1 MTFTDFCRT
10 HGLLVDSVAEGRWV
24 RVPTV
29 DHPRK
34 KNGAYKFM
42 GDIGWCQNHAQSPE
56 VSTWRTD
63 ATLPAVNTQ
72 RIANQAAAF
81 ERQMQEGWARAA
93 RRAQQLIS
101 CAKQTD
107 HPYLHYKGLP
117 TARGLVLDDGALLVP
132 MRNWRTNE
140 LQGAQIIRWMPDE
153 MRYDKRMLP
162 GMRAKGAVLRLGAP
176 QAARSWLV
184 EGLATGLSVD
194 AALRLLNL
202 RDSVV
207 VCFSA
212 GNLMQ
217 VAPLLGG
224 ERMVFADNDESGAG
238 ERAAVATGLRF
249 CMSPERGDANDMHK
263 SRGVFE
269 VASLIAKTLSERE
282 TVP

>member
-1 MTFTDFCRT
+1 MTFIDFCRV
-10 HGLLVDSVAEGRWV
+10 HGLLVDSIAEGRWI
-24 RVPTV
+24 RVPTA
-29 DHPRK
+29 DHPRA

-63 ATLPAVNTQ
+63 AQAPAVDTQ

-81 ERQMQEGWARAA
+81 DRKMQEGWSRAA
-93 RRAQQLIS
+93 HRAQQLIS
-101 CAKQTD
+101 NAKQGE
-107 HPYLHYKGLP
+107 HSYLQFKGLH
-117 TARGLVLDDGALLVP
+117 AERGLVLDDGALLVP
-132 MRNWRTNE
+132 MRNWRTND
-140 LQGAQIIRWMPDE
+140 LQGAQVIRWMPDE
-153 MRYDKRMLP
+153 RRYDKKMLP
-162 GMRAKGAVLRLGAP
+162 GMRAKGAVLRLGTA
-176 QAARSWLV
+176 QAGRSWLV

-217 VAPLLGG
+217 VAPLISGD
-224 ERMVFADNDESGAG
+224 RMVFADNDESGAG
-238 ERAAVATGLRF
+238 ERAAVATGLRY
-249 CMSPERGDANDMHK
+249 CMSPDLGDANDMHK
-263 SRGVFE
+263 SRGVFA
-269 VASLIAKTLSERE
+269 VASLITKTVAERE